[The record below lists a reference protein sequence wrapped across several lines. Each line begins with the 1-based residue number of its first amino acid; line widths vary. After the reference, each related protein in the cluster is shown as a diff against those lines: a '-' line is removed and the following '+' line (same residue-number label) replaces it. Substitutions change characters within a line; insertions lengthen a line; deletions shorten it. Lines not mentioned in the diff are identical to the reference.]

1 MKTIG
6 ITQPTV
12 IARKKT
18 STFRPYIIVHQ
29 NKHASLYRIESPWYP
44 FFTNYLSE
52 NWNGAAKMPYT
63 KSTLDKMNTSKVI
76 TNSKHTKRK
85 QESSVKR
92 KSEKENSQEKRYTIE
107 AYKQKKMWEK
117 RLNEN
122 YFKLFRRTRSMS
134 ISRKER
140 FRSSNTEQQGRR

>member
-1 MKTIG
+1 M
-6 ITQPTV
+6 
-12 IARKKT
+12 
-18 STFRPYIIVHQ
+18 
-29 NKHASLYRIESPWYP
+29 
-44 FFTNYLSE
+44 SE

-140 FRSSNTEQQGRR
+140 FRSSNTEQQGRRWSCEHTHRVTNSSWKIKRWLFLWKSKTIRKDNTQTRQPSFK

>member
-1 MKTIG
+1 
-6 ITQPTV
+6 
-12 IARKKT
+12 
-18 STFRPYIIVHQ
+18 
-29 NKHASLYRIESPWYP
+29 
-44 FFTNYLSE
+44 
-52 NWNGAAKMPYT
+52 MPYT

-140 FRSSNTEQQGRR
+140 FRSSNTAMIMRAHAPCHQFILEDQTLIVFMEKQDNSEGQYADSSTLFQIVC